1 MTMNWIRI
9 EVYFAL
15 VKSSL
20 FYLQQSKVVSK
31 KGPECKVEISH
42 DILILRFS
50 KDLFIYVFIFILII
64 TYFHKI

>member
-9 EVYFAL
+9 KVCFAL

-31 KGPECKVEISH
+31 KGPECKVEISN
-42 DILILRFS
+42 DILLLRFS